1 MSNIG
6 RPSKLN
12 EIVIATLEKAYSVG
26 MTTKLSCEYAGVSTS
41 TFFTWMQRGK
51 YEEGTIY
58 AELYQRV
65 KKAESSHAL
74 ANLALIQKAAKEGT
88 WQASAWL
95 LERKHG
101 YQKQQD
107 PLVEVNIDSRQIS
120 VNQLLQEIQTSDQ
133 ELQELISRPDIDLE
147 EE

>member
-1 MSNIG
+1 MGNVG

-74 ANLALIQKAAKEGT
+74 ATLDHY
-88 WQASAWL
+88 SVS
-95 LERKHG
+95 
-101 YQKQQD
+101 
-107 PLVEVNIDSRQIS
+107 PEVTDSQGFNE
-120 VNQLLQEIQTSDQ
+120 NQY
-133 ELQELISRPDIDLE
+133 
-147 EE
+147 

>member
-1 MSNIG
+1 MGNIG

-26 MTTKLSCEYAGVSTS
+26 MTTKLSCEYAGLSTS

-58 AELYQRV
+58 
-65 KKAESSHAL
+65 

-120 VNQLLQEIQTSDQ
+120 VNQLLQEIQSSDQ
-133 ELQELISRPDIDLE
+133 ELQELISRPEIDLE